1 MIALFWIVF
10 GIAIMFAIATIVT
23 MCIRKT
29 RQQFIYIYLN
39 MGLAVCAVICSV
51 INLIIK
57 YQ

>member
-10 GIAIMFAIATIVT
+10 GIAIMFAIATVVT
-23 MCIRKT
+23 MCIRYT
-29 RQQFIYIYLN
+29 RQRLIHLYLN
-39 MGLAVCAVICSV
+39 IALAACAVICSI